1 MIYTITRW
9 FSGGLRVFWKVKDPL
24 QDKLMSGNLTWAG
37 DFETWLALGNKA
49 ADVERGGTNGLG
61 IQKWCPLPRSY
72 RKDAKLQE
80 SSHEDD
86 IKSMS
91 ILIWSQNIFAP
102 HIHFFSWGE
111 TQLAWG
117 HGRDDQTPNKSN
129 SRKEGLVLAYS
140 LRAQSIL
147 EAGAWSSPSHCI
159 DFQKGDRWRLVL
171 NLFSPLYLVWDP
183 AHGMALPTVRVFL
196 VWDPSPWHGTAHN

>member
-24 QDKLMSGNLTWAG
+24 QNKFVSGNLTRAE

-72 RKDAKLQE
+72 RKERCKVKYLQE

-86 IKSMS
+86 IKSMK

-111 TQLAWG
+111 AQLA
-117 HGRDDQTPNKSN
+117 
-129 SRKEGLVLAYS
+129 
-140 LRAQSIL
+140 
-147 EAGAWSSPSHCI
+147 
-159 DFQKGDRWRLVL
+159 
-171 NLFSPLYLVWDP
+171 
-183 AHGMALPTVRVFL
+183 
-196 VWDPSPWHGTAHN
+196 